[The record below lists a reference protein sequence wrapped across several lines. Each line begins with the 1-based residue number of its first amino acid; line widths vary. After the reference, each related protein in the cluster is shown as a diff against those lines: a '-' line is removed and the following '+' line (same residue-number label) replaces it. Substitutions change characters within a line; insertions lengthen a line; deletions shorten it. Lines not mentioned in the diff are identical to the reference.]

1 MSPSNSFPDH
11 TGKTTTFKDYYTA
24 KWGKSISHDDQ
35 PLLKSKTKLN
45 ECLLI
50 PEFCVM
56 TGLTDE
62 IRSDFN
68 IMKDMAGATKKE
80 PQMRLQESAGLI
92 RALKDNPKTVTEINN

>member
-56 TGLTDE
+56 TGLT
-62 IRSDFN
+62 
-68 IMKDMAGATKKE
+68 GATKKE

-92 RALKDNPKTVTEINN
+92 RALKDNPKTVGEINN

>member
-1 MSPSNSFPDH
+1 
-11 TGKTTTFKDYYTA
+11 
-24 KWGKSISHDDQ
+24 
-35 PLLKSKTKLN
+35 
-45 ECLLI
+45 
-50 PEFCVM
+50 M

-92 RALKDNPKTVTEINN
+92 RALKDNPETVGEINN